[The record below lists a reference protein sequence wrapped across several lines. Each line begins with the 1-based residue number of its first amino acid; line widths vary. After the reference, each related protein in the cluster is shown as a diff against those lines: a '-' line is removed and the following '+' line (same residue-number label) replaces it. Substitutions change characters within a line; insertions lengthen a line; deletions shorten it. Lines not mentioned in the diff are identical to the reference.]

1 MGVPKPSLR
10 GLAICLPFAFAL
22 HVAEEAPAFVEW
34 FNTLVAPHITQQLFL
49 SVNAVAFGITCCVAF
64 LLVGL
69 HDKAAGLIGV
79 AWVGFLMLANG
90 LFHLVGTVVHWRYS
104 PGVVTGT
111 LVYLPLSAL
120 LIRAVV
126 IECRVSPT
134 AALLVALVGGIPM
147 YVHGF
152 LIVFRGSRLF

>member
-1 MGVPKPSLR
+1 LV
-10 GLAICLPFAFAL
+10 ICLPCAFAL
-22 HVAEEAPAFVEW
+22 HVSEEAPTFVEW
-34 FNTLVAPHITQQLFL
+34 FNSLVARHITQQLFL
-49 SVNAVAFGITCCVAF
+49 LVNAVAFGITCCVAF
-64 LLVGL
+64 LLVAAR
-69 HDKAAGLIGV
+69 DKVSGLIGV

-111 LVYLPLSAL
+111 LVYLPLSVL
-120 LIRAVV
+120 FIRAVV
-126 IECRVSPT
+126 IECRVSPA

-152 LIVFRGSRLF
+152 LIVFRGNRLF